1 MLQGTSCID
10 RVNYWRKRACDEGWA
25 ECPPQGLPPMTE
37 CTCCHECANSQSHY
51 DSENSAHASFTQCGE
66 MSQGSGVGANCK
78 SVIDGFVSERA
89 MAADGVMRCQGHC
102 GPILEHGC
110 NTFFWGRYKR
120 WHTLNWGSCP
130 KDRCDEYCANPN
142 RKECFSSDAD
152 IEPNMC
158 GCKGRDECVV
168 ESKNDMGDGDDDGD
182 ADGDVDGNAEGNADG
197 DVDGNADGDSDR
209 DVGGGVDGNPDGNA
223 EGDAAGDVYGDANG
237 DVDGDAYGDAD
248 GNADGSTAAIVG
260 GVVGGIIALILI
272 VGGFIAW
279 KKYKE
284 KKENDKNNKGWFRR
298 NKEKKK
304 GKYEKAKKTNEGG
317 RTSTLGLFKK
327 SSTN

>member
-1 MLQGTSCID
+1 
-10 RVNYWRKRACDEGWA
+10 
-25 ECPPQGLPPMTE
+25 
-37 CTCCHECANSQSHY
+37 
-51 DSENSAHASFTQCGE
+51 
-66 MSQGSGVGANCK
+66 
-78 SVIDGFVSERA
+78 

-130 KDRCDEYCANPN
+130 KDQCDEYCANPN
-142 RKECFSSDAD
+142 KKECFSSDAD

-158 GCKGRDECVV
+158 GCEGRDECVV
-168 ESKNDMGDGDDDGD
+168 ESENEISEKDADGDDDGD
-182 ADGDVDGNAEGNADG
+182 VDGDADRDVDGDVDGN
-197 DVDGNADGDSDR
+197 S
-209 DVGGGVDGNPDGNA
+209 
-223 EGDAAGDVYGDANG
+223 YGDADEDADRNTDG
-237 DVDGDAYGDAD
+237 NVDGDAYGGAD
-248 GNADGSTAAIVG
+248 GDADGSTAAIVG
-260 GVVGGIIALILI
+260 GVVGAIIALLLI

-284 KKENDKNNKGWFRR
+284 KKENDKNNKGWFWR

-317 RTSTLGLFKK
+317 RASTLGLFKK